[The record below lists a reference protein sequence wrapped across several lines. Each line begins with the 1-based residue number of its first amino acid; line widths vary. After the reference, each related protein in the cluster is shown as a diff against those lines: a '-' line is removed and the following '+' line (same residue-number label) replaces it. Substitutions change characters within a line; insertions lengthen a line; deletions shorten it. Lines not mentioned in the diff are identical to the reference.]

1 MLELSYAE
9 GWRRLSAVAQ
19 RLGERPPNY
28 HYVRL
33 LLKSLAAQGR
43 EPHHDPIVD
52 LMTGRV
58 PWAWLDEAI
67 AGPDDSTAR

>member
-1 MLELSYAE
+1 VPPFEHVHPT
-9 GWRRLSAVAQ
+9 VAQ
-19 RLGERPPNY
+19 E
-28 HYVRL
+28 
-33 LLKSLAAQGR
+33 R

-67 AGPDDSTAR
+67 AGPDDRTAK